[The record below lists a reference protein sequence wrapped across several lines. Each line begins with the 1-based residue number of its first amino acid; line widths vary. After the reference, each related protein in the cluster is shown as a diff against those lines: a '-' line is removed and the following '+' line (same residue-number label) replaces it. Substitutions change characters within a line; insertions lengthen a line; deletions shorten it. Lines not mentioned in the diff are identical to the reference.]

1 MLRRLRGFVSGE
13 VDVACLFPAPTKLET
28 EVRLALSEGRAH
40 GPDLLLLHLSFPDFP
55 ISSGACGECRVHAE
69 MSCGCWKSWTW
80 GARPWLWWG
89 VIRMVS
95 AARRTRIQ
103 DPAPGHQSGTE
114 MLGSRLHQ
122 GSQSP
127 KAPESREV
135 PASTADFCLPA
146 CEDTA
151 SGLELGV

>member
-1 MLRRLRGFVSGE
+1 M
-13 VDVACLFPAPTKLET
+13 
-28 EVRLALSEGRAH
+28 
-40 GPDLLLLHLSFPDFP
+40 DLGSQTM
-55 ISSGACGECRVHAE
+55 AMA
-69 MSCGCWKSWTW
+69 
-80 GARPWLWWG
+80 G

-135 PASTADFCLPA
+135 PAPTAAFCLPA
-146 CEDTA
+146 CEDMA